1 MPRYTYRCDVCGN
14 SFEVSHSISEKLTD
28 CECGEEG
35 SLKRIPSLP
44 FRASVKI
51 NKQKAGEIVKE
62 FIEDTKIEIKK
73 SKEKINLKYKIF
85 SS

>member
-73 SKEKINLKYKIF
+73 SKEKMMKGIDND
-85 SS
+85 

>member
-44 FRASVKI
+44 FRVSTI
-51 NKQKAGEIVKE
+51 ENKQKAGQLVKE
-62 FIEDTKIEIKK
+62 FIEDTKMEIER
-73 SKEKINLKYKIF
+73 SKEKMTKGADND
-85 SS
+85 

>member
-73 SKEKINLKYKIF
+73 SKAEMMKGMD
-85 SS
+85 SD

>member
-62 FIEDTKIEIKK
+62 FIEDATIEIKK
-73 SKEKINLKYKIF
+73 SKEEMTNGMDND
-85 SS
+85 

>member
-14 SFEVSHSISEKLTD
+14 SFEVSHSISDKLTD

-44 FRASVKI
+44 FRVSAKS
-51 NKQKAGEIVKE
+51 NKRRPGEIVKE
-62 FIEDTKIEIKK
+62 FIEDVRKEIGET
-73 SKEKINLKYKIF
+73 KEKMSEGLGDA
-85 SS
+85 

>member
-62 FIEDTKIEIKK
+62 FIEDTKMEIKK
-73 SKEKINLKYKIF
+73 SKQKMTKGMDND
-85 SS
+85 

>member
-14 SFEVSHSISEKLTD
+14 SFEVSHSISDKLTD

-44 FRASVKI
+44 FRVSAKP
-51 NKQKAGEIVKE
+51 NKQKAGQLVKE
-62 FIEDTKIEIKK
+62 FIEDTKKEVQK
-73 SKEKINLKYKIF
+73 SKQEMTKGVDNG
-85 SS
+85 

>member
-73 SKEKINLKYKIF
+73 SKEEMTKGMDND
-85 SS
+85 

>member
-28 CECGEEG
+28 CECGKEG

-62 FIEDTKIEIKK
+62 FIEDTKMEIEK
-73 SKEKINLKYKIF
+73 SKEKMTKGADND
-85 SS
+85 

>member
-62 FIEDTKIEIKK
+62 FIEDTEKEIRKTK
-73 SKEKINLKYKIF
+73 HEMTKGVSDE
-85 SS
+85 

>member
-1 MPRYTYRCDVCGN
+1 LPRYTYRCDVCGN
-14 SFEVSHSISEKLTD
+14 SFEVSHSISEKLAD
-28 CECGEEG
+28 CECGKEG

-62 FIEDTKIEIKK
+62 YIEDTRKEIEK
-73 SKEKINLKYKIF
+73 SKQEMTEGRKDD
-85 SS
+85 

>member
-62 FIEDTKIEIKK
+62 FIEDTKMEIEK
-73 SKEKINLKYKIF
+73 SKEKMTKGA
-85 SS
+85 SDD

>member
-1 MPRYTYRCDVCGN
+1 LPRYTYRCDVCGN

-44 FRASVKI
+44 FRASVKVD
-51 NKQKAGEIVKE
+51 KQKAGQIVKE
-62 FIEDTKIEIKK
+62 YIEDTKKEIEN
-73 SKEKINLKYKIF
+73 SKQKMIEEVKND
-85 SS
+85 

>member
-44 FRASVKI
+44 FRASVNQ
-51 NKQKAGEIVKE
+51 NKQKAGAKIKE
-62 FIEDTKIEIKK
+62 FIENTKKDVGEYKK
-73 SKEKINLKYKIF
+73 KIAEGVDNV
-85 SS
+85 

>member
-28 CECGEEG
+28 CKCGEEG

-44 FRASVKI
+44 FRASVKV

-62 FIEDTKIEIKK
+62 FIEDTKMEIEK
-73 SKEKINLKYKIF
+73 SKEKMTKGAD
-85 SS
+85 SD

>member
-28 CECGEEG
+28 CECGKEG

-44 FRASVKI
+44 FRVSATPSE
-51 NKQKAGEIVKE
+51 QKTGEIVKE
-62 FIEDTKIEIKK
+62 FIEDTKKEVQATKQEM
-73 SKEKINLKYKIF
+73 SKGVD
-85 SS
+85 SV

>member
-44 FRASVKI
+44 FRASVKV

-62 FIEDTKIEIKK
+62 FIEDTKMEIEK
-73 SKEKINLKYKIF
+73 SKEKMTKGAD
-85 SS
+85 SD

>member
-44 FRASVKI
+44 FRVSTKDGDSKPGQVVK
-51 NKQKAGEIVKE
+51 K
-62 FIEDTKIEIKK
+62 FIEDAKKEIAKHKK
-73 SKEKINLKYKIF
+73 DMSREVSND
-85 SS
+85 

>member
-44 FRASVKI
+44 FRASVKV

-62 FIEDTKIEIKK
+62 FIEDTKMEIKK
-73 SKEKINLKYKIF
+73 SKEKMTKGMDND
-85 SS
+85 